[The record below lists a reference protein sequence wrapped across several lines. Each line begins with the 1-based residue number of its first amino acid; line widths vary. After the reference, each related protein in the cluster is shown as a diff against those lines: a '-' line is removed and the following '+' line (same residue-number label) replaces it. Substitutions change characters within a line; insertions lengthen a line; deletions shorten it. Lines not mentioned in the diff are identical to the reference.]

1 MDFDEDY
8 YKNVEFVEDLAKR
21 MKIDKD
27 PKMAQLFSTTIINH
41 LVNYISH
48 EDADKL
54 VKMVTEKYQN
64 KVYYD
69 LPVTVKFT
77 DCSRV
82 YNYKLGDFPY
92 IEHYHKIYDIIPDQN
107 RKIKLWYNTET
118 LEMEFNDDIQK
129 IYLSKIPLPLHLTH
143 LELMQCNLFDLPMF
157 PKHMIKINVSFNHI
171 TVIPNLPDK
180 LEVLQCGFNHV
191 EKLPELPKSLKEL
204 ECSCNKRLKLPNQ
217 FHDGLIKL
225 GCEGI
230 DIIELPELPDS
241 IEKLA
246 CGSNG
251 LYYLPKLPKSL
262 RNLFCPNNNFVTLPE
277 LSDGIEFINCAFN
290 RITRFPK
297 IPSSMD
303 QVTCPD
309 NKLMSLLPL
318 KNVRKIYAER
328 NPCFDEI
335 RGKYGFKEMERGPLN
350 SSWGNHYQKNTDNE
364 IFESVREKYFKDEEE
379 RYKLNQSNKIKKWF
393 LDCKYN
399 PKYKY
404 CRDRLEKEYDNMY
417 QN

>member
-1 MDFDEDY
+1 MDFDEN

-27 PKMAQLFSTTIINH
+27 PKMTHLFSTTIINH
-41 LVNYISH
+41 LVNYIYH
-48 EDADKL
+48 EDVDKL
-54 VKMVTEKYQN
+54 VKMVIEKYKN
-64 KVYYD
+64 KVNYD
-69 LPVTVKFT
+69 LDVIVKFT
-77 DCSRV
+77 DCNKV
-82 YNYKLGDFPY
+82 YNYKLSDFPY
-92 IEHYHKIYDIIPDQN
+92 IEHYHKICDIIPDRNQK
-107 RKIKLWYNTET
+107 KISWHNNGTR
-118 LEMEFNDDIQK
+118 EMEFNDDKQK
-129 IYLSKIPLPLHLTH
+129 IYLSKIPMPLHLTH

-157 PKHMIKINVSFNHI
+157 PKHMIQINVSFNHI

-180 LEVLQCGFNHV
+180 LEVLKCGYNNV

-204 ECSCNKRLKLPNQ
+204 ECSYNKRLKLSNQ
-217 FHDGLIKL
+217 FHDGLINL
-225 GCEGI
+225 RCERI

-241 IEKLA
+241 IENIV

-262 RNLFCPNNNFVTLPE
+262 ITLRCPNNNFVTLSKLPD
-277 LSDGIEFINCAFN
+277 SIKFINCSFN

-303 QVTCPD
+303 QVICSN

-318 KNVRKIYAER
+318 KNVKYIYAEH

-335 RGKYGFKEMERGPLN
+335 KIKYDFKEKERCPLN
-350 SSWGNHYQKNTDNE
+350 SIWGNLFRKNTDNE
-364 IFESVREKYFKDEEE
+364 IFEFVRKKYFKDEEE
-379 RYKLNQSNKIKKWF
+379 KYKLNQSNKIGEWF

-404 CRDRLEKEYDNMY
+404 CRDRLKKEYNNIY